1 MKVSYEE
8 YLRYEGLTDVLHG
21 FAEEYPKFCNV
32 YSIGKSYE
40 GREIWLAEITAQNT
54 GPADE
59 KPAFW
64 VDGNTHAGEV
74 TGSMAALYLIETL
87 LTGYGEDEQIA
98 HLLDEQTFYILPRL
112 SPDGAE
118 RYLTTPYNLR
128 ATLRPWPE
136 PEGQPGL
143 HPEDINGDGHIV
155 QMRAEDPN
163 GEWRASAKDA
173 RLMVPRA
180 PDEAAPDGTCYRL
193 YREGI
198 FKDYDG
204 FRREIA
210 RPLYSLDMNR
220 QYPYEWREEAD
231 EKGAGPYPLSE
242 PEARAQVDFL
252 LAHKNIYSVHTYHTF
267 CGAILRPY
275 SNKPDSELPEHDLA
289 VYKAIGDR
297 GTELTGYPNI
307 SVFHDFTYEPGKY
320 ITGAFDDWVYSYYGV
335 FAFTIE
341 FWSAAKSAGVEV
353 KDFIEFFRDPPE
365 EAQLKMLV
373 WNDEELGGKGFVEWT
388 PFEHPQL
395 GRVEIGGWKSKFT
408 VQNPPPHLLETEC
421 EKLCRFALA
430 HARTGPRLEANLK
443 TEELSPGIRRLE
455 LIVENVGFLPTNVTK
470 IATDKKLVKPVTVTL
485 DLPEG
490 TEFVSGKRE
499 TELGHL
505 AGRSALLGNRWKDP
519 TFFTGLPSDYARR
532 AEWIVRGEGPVEVEV
547 RSEKAGT
554 LRLGTGEPEA
564 S

>member
-1 MKVSYEE
+1 MKVRYDE
-8 YLRYEGLTDVLHG
+8 YLRYEELTKALHG
-21 FAEEYPKFCNV
+21 FAEEYPKLCSV

-40 GREIWLAEITAQNT
+40 GRDILLAEVTVQET

-87 LTGYGEDEQIA
+87 LEGYNQDEHITR
-98 HLLDEQTFYILPRL
+98 LLDEQTFYILPRL

-136 PEGQPGL
+136 PEAQPGL
-143 HPEDINGDGHIV
+143 HPEDVNGDGHIV
-155 QMRAEDPN
+155 QMRSKDPN
-163 GEWRASAKDA
+163 GEWRTSGEDS

-180 PDEAAPDGTCYRL
+180 PDDDEPGGTYYRL
-193 YREGI
+193 YREGT
-198 FKDYDG
+198 FENYDG
-204 FRREIA
+204 FRRKIA
-210 RPLYSLDMNR
+210 RPLYGLDMNR
-220 QYPYEWREEAD
+220 QYPYEWREESD
-231 EKGAGPYPLSE
+231 ERGAGPYPLSE

-275 SNKPDSELPEHDLA
+275 SNKPDSELPEQDLA
-289 VYKAIGDR
+289 VYKEIGDR
-297 GTELTGYPNI
+297 GTEITGYPNI

-341 FWSAAKSAGVEV
+341 FWSAARSAGVEV
-353 KDFIEFFRDPPE
+353 PDFIEFFRNPPE
-365 EAQLKMLV
+365 EAQLKMLA
-373 WNDEELGGKGFVEWT
+373 WNDEELGGEGFVEWT

-395 GRVEIGGWKSKFT
+395 GEVEIGGWKSKFAI
-408 VQNPPPHLLETEC
+408 QNPPPHLLEAEC
-421 EKLCRFALA
+421 EKLCRFALS
-430 HARTGPRLEANLK
+430 HARTRPLLEANLE
-443 TEELSPGIRRLE
+443 TEELSPGVRRLE
-455 LIVENVGFLPTNVTK
+455 LTVENAGFLPTNVTK
-470 IATDKKLVKPVTVTL
+470 VAADKKLVKLVEVGL
-485 DLPEG
+485 NLPEG
-490 TEFVSGKRE
+490 AELVSGKCE

-519 TFFTGLPSDYARR
+519 TFFNGLPSDYAHR
-532 AEWIVRGEGPVEVEV
+532 AEWVVRGEGTIEVEV

-554 LRLGTGEPEA
+554 LRLEAGGSEP

>member
-1 MKVSYEE
+1 MKAGYKE
-8 YLRYEGLTDVLHG
+8 YLRYKELTETLRG
-21 FAEEYPKFCNV
+21 FAKEYPGLCNV

-40 GREIWLAEITAQNT
+40 GREIWLAEISAQET
-54 GPADE
+54 YPAAE

-87 LTGYGEDEQIA
+87 LEGYDQDEHITR
-98 HLLDEQTFYILPRL
+98 LLDERTFYILPRL

-128 ATLRPWPE
+128 ATLRPWPDPE
-136 PEGQPGL
+136 PQPGL
-143 HPEDINGDGHIV
+143 HPEDVNGDGHIV
-155 QMRAEDPN
+155 QMRVEDPN
-163 GEWRASAKDA
+163 GEWRVSEEDA

-180 PDEAAPDGTCYRL
+180 PDEDEPGGTYYRI
-193 YREGI
+193 YREGT
-198 FKDYDG
+198 FEDYDG

-210 RPLYSLDMNR
+210 PPLFGLDMNR

-275 SNKPDSELPEHDLA
+275 SNKPDPELPEHDLA
-289 VYKAIGDR
+289 VYKALGDR
-297 GTELTGYPNI
+297 GTEITGYPNI

-353 KDFIEFFRDPPE
+353 TDFIEFFRNPPE
-365 EAQLKMLV
+365 EAQLKLLS
-373 WNDEELGGKGFVEWT
+373 WNDEELGGEGFVGWT
-388 PFEHPQL
+388 PFDHPQL

-408 VQNPPPHLLETEC
+408 FQNPPPHLLEAEC

-430 HARTGPRLEANLK
+430 HAGTGPRLEASLK
-443 TEELSPGIRRLE
+443 TEELSSGVRRLE
-455 LIVENVGFLPTNVTK
+455 LTVENTGFLPTNVTQV
-470 IATDKKLVKPVTVTL
+470 AADKKLVKPVTVGL
-485 DLPEG
+485 NLPEG
-490 TEFVSGKRE
+490 AELVAGKRE

-505 AGRSALLGNRWKDP
+505 AGRSALLGNRWKQAA
-519 TFFTGLPSDYARR
+519 FFTGLPSDYARR
-532 AEWIVRGEGPVEVEV
+532 AGWVIRGEGPIKVKVS
-547 RSEKAGT
+547 SEKAGT
-554 LRLGTGEPEA
+554 LRLEST
-564 S
+564 